1 MAVTSSTRTDKAAD
15 AIIVVLVGCLGI
27 ACLIPILNSL
37 ALSLS
42 DKAIVEAG
50 SVFLVPRRINLT
62 SYDIILE
69 DRQFFRSFLISIER
83 VVLGGI
89 INFVITLLMA
99 YPLSKDRSVFRARE
113 VYLYLLLV
121 TMLFSGGL
129 IPIYMVV
136 NAVGI
141 MDTIWA
147 LVLPGAVPVFN
158 VIIMMNFFR
167 QVPKELEEAATVDG
181 ARHATILVKVYLPLS
196 VPSVATV
203 TLFSMVGHWNAF
215 FDGLIYMNSP
225 RDYPLQTYIQTL
237 VLGQHDFTRLTVG
250 RDQAD
255 LADLV
260 EDAQQRQDHRVDD
273 THGVGVSLSA
283 AVLRQGAGAGVGQGM
298 TASGGG

>member
-1 MAVTSSTRTDKAAD
+1 MAVISSTRTDKAAD
-15 AIIVVLVGCLGI
+15 AIIVVLVGGLCIL
-27 ACLIPILNSL
+27 CLIPILNSL

-50 SVFLVPRRINLT
+50 SVFLVPRKINLT

-89 INFVITLLMA
+89 IHFVVTLLMA

-203 TLFSMVGHWNAF
+203 TLFSMVGHWNSF

-237 VLGQHDFTRLTVG
+237 VLGQHDFTRLTVEEIKRISQTSSKTLNNAKIIVSMIPMVMVYPFLQRYFVKG
-250 RDQAD
+250 
-255 LADLV
+255 LV
-260 EDAQQRQDHRVDD
+260 LGSVK
-273 THGVGVSLSA
+273 G
-283 AVLRQGAGAGVGQGM
+283 
-298 TASGGG
+298 

>member
-27 ACLIPILNSL
+27 VCLIPILNSL

-237 VLGQHDFTRLTVG
+237 VLGQHDFTRLTVEEIK
-250 RDQAD
+250 RISQTSSKTLNNAKIIVSMIPMV
-255 LADLV
+255 LV
-260 EDAQQRQDHRVDD
+260 YPFLQRYFVK
-273 THGVGVSLSA
+273 GL
-283 AVLRQGAGAGVGQGM
+283 VLGSVKG
-298 TASGGG
+298 

>member
-1 MAVTSSTRTDKAAD
+1 MAVISSTRTDKAAD
-15 AIIVVLVGCLGI
+15 AIIVVLVGGLGLL
-27 ACLIPILNSL
+27 CLIPILNSL

-50 SVFLVPRRINLT
+50 SVFLVPRKINLT

-83 VVLGGI
+83 VVLGGV

-99 YPLSKDRSVFRARE
+99 YPLSKDRSVFPARE

-181 ARHATILVKVYLPLS
+181 ARHATILVKIYLPLS

-203 TLFSMVGHWNAF
+203 TLFSMVGHWNSF

-237 VLGQHDFTRLTVG
+237 VLGQHDFTRLTVEEIKRISQTSSKTLNNAKIIVSMIPMVMVYPFLQRYFVKG
-250 RDQAD
+250 
-255 LADLV
+255 LV
-260 EDAQQRQDHRVDD
+260 LGSVK
-273 THGVGVSLSA
+273 G
-283 AVLRQGAGAGVGQGM
+283 
-298 TASGGG
+298 

>member
-1 MAVTSSTRTDKAAD
+1 MAVTSSSRIDKAAD
-15 AIIVVLVGCLGI
+15 AIIMVLVGCLGLV
-27 ACLIPILNSL
+27 CLIPILNSL

-50 SVFLVPRRINLT
+50 AVFLVPRKINLT
-62 SYDIILE
+62 SYGIILE

-89 INFVITLLMA
+89 VNFVITLLMA
-99 YPLSKDRSVFRARE
+99 YPLSKERSVFRARQ
-113 VYLYLLLV
+113 VYIYLLLV

-129 IPIYMVV
+129 IPIYMIV

-141 MDTIWA
+141 VDTIWA
-147 LVLPGAVPVFN
+147 LVLPGAVPVFS

-181 ARHATILVKVYLPLS
+181 ARQATILVKIYLPLS

-225 RDYPLQTYIQTL
+225 RNYPLQTYIQTL
-237 VLGQHDFTRLTVG
+237 VLGQHDFTRLTVEEIK
-250 RDQAD
+250 RMSQTSSKTLNNAKIIVSMIPMM
-255 LADLV
+255 LV
-260 EDAQQRQDHRVDD
+260 YPFLQRYFVK
-273 THGVGVSLSA
+273 GL
-283 AVLRQGAGAGVGQGM
+283 VLGSVKG
-298 TASGGG
+298 

>member
-1 MAVTSSTRTDKAAD
+1 MAVTSSTRIDKAAD
-15 AIIVVLVGCLGI
+15 AIIVVLVGFLGI

-50 SVFLVPRRINLT
+50 SVFLVPRKINLT

-181 ARHATILVKVYLPLS
+181 ARHAIILVKVYLPLS

-237 VLGQHDFTRLTVG
+237 VLGQHDFTRLTVEEIK
-250 RDQAD
+250 RISQTSSKTLNNAKIIVSMIPMV
-255 LADLV
+255 LV
-260 EDAQQRQDHRVDD
+260 YPFLQRYFVK
-273 THGVGVSLSA
+273 GL
-283 AVLRQGAGAGVGQGM
+283 VLGSVKG
-298 TASGGG
+298 

>member
-1 MAVTSSTRTDKAAD
+1 MAVISSTRTDKAAD
-15 AIIVVLVGCLGI
+15 AIIVVLVGGLGI
-27 ACLIPILNSL
+27 LCLIPILNSL

-50 SVFLVPRRINLT
+50 SVFLVPRKINLT

-89 INFVITLLMA
+89 IHFVVTLLMA

-203 TLFSMVGHWNAF
+203 TLFSMVGHWNSF

-237 VLGQHDFTRLTVG
+237 VLGQHDFTRLTVEEIKRISQTSSKTLNNAKIIVSMIPMVMVYPFLQRYFVKG
-250 RDQAD
+250 
-255 LADLV
+255 LV
-260 EDAQQRQDHRVDD
+260 LGSVK
-273 THGVGVSLSA
+273 G
-283 AVLRQGAGAGVGQGM
+283 
-298 TASGGG
+298 

>member
-1 MAVTSSTRTDKAAD
+1 MAVISSTRTDKAAD
-15 AIIVVLVGCLGI
+15 AIIVVLVGGLGLL
-27 ACLIPILNSL
+27 CLIPILNSL

-50 SVFLVPRRINLT
+50 SVFLVPRKINLT

-83 VVLGGI
+83 VVLGGV

-181 ARHATILVKVYLPLS
+181 ARHATILVKIYLPLS

-203 TLFSMVGHWNAF
+203 TLFSMVGHWNSF

-237 VLGQHDFTRLTVG
+237 VLGQHDFTRLTVEEIKRISQTSSKTLNNAKIIVSMIPMVMVYPFLQRYFVKG
-250 RDQAD
+250 
-255 LADLV
+255 LV
-260 EDAQQRQDHRVDD
+260 LGSVK
-273 THGVGVSLSA
+273 G
-283 AVLRQGAGAGVGQGM
+283 
-298 TASGGG
+298 

>member
-1 MAVTSSTRTDKAAD
+1 MAVISSTRTDKAAD
-15 AIIVVLVGCLGI
+15 AVIVVLVGGLGI
-27 ACLIPILNSL
+27 LCLIPILNSL

-50 SVFLVPRRINLT
+50 SVFLVPRKINLT
-62 SYDIILE
+62 SYDVILE

-83 VVLGGI
+83 VALGGI

-129 IPIYMVV
+129 IPLYMVV

-167 QVPKELEEAATVDG
+167 QVPRELEEAATVDG

-203 TLFSMVGHWNAF
+203 TLFSMVGHWNSF

-237 VLGQHDFTRLTVG
+237 VLGQHDFTRLTVEEIKRISQTSSKTLNNAKIIVSMIPMVMVYPFLQRYFVKG
-250 RDQAD
+250 
-255 LADLV
+255 LV
-260 EDAQQRQDHRVDD
+260 LGSVK
-273 THGVGVSLSA
+273 G
-283 AVLRQGAGAGVGQGM
+283 
-298 TASGGG
+298 

>member
-1 MAVTSSTRTDKAAD
+1 MAVTSSSRIDKAAD
-15 AIIVVLVGCLGI
+15 AVIMVLVGCLGLV
-27 ACLIPILNSL
+27 CLIPILNSL

-50 SVFLVPRRINLT
+50 AVFLVPRKINLT
-62 SYDIILE
+62 SYGIILE

-89 INFVITLLMA
+89 VNFVITLLMA

-113 VYLYLLLV
+113 VYIYLLLV

-129 IPIYMVV
+129 IPIYMIV

-181 ARHATILVKVYLPLS
+181 ARQATILAKIYLPLS

-237 VLGQHDFTRLTVG
+237 VLGQHDFTRLTVEEIKRMSQTSSKTLNNAKIIVSMIPMMMVYPFLQRYFVKG
-250 RDQAD
+250 
-255 LADLV
+255 LV
-260 EDAQQRQDHRVDD
+260 LGSVK
-273 THGVGVSLSA
+273 G
-283 AVLRQGAGAGVGQGM
+283 
-298 TASGGG
+298 

>member
-15 AIIVVLVGCLGI
+15 AIIVVLVGCLGLV
-27 ACLIPILNSL
+27 CLIPILNSL

-50 SVFLVPRRINLT
+50 AVFLVPRKINLT
-62 SYDIILE
+62 SYGIILE

-99 YPLSKDRSVFRARE
+99 YPLSKERSVFRARE
-113 VYLYLLLV
+113 VYIYLLLV

-129 IPIYMVV
+129 IPIYMIV

-167 QVPKELEEAATVDG
+167 QVPRELEEAATVDG
-181 ARHATILVKVYLPLS
+181 ARQATILAKIYLPLS

-225 RDYPLQTYIQTL
+225 RNYPLQTYIQTL
-237 VLGQHDFTRLTVG
+237 VLGQHDFTRLTVEEIKRMSQTSSKTLNNAKIIVSMIPMMMVYPFLQRYFVKG
-250 RDQAD
+250 
-255 LADLV
+255 LV
-260 EDAQQRQDHRVDD
+260 LGSVK
-273 THGVGVSLSA
+273 G
-283 AVLRQGAGAGVGQGM
+283 
-298 TASGGG
+298 

>member
-1 MAVTSSTRTDKAAD
+1 MAVISSTRTDKAAD
-15 AIIVVLVGCLGI
+15 AIIVVLVGGLGI
-27 ACLIPILNSL
+27 LCLIPILNSL

-50 SVFLVPRRINLT
+50 SVFLVPRKINLT

-89 INFVITLLMA
+89 IHFVVTLLMA

-237 VLGQHDFTRLTVG
+237 VLGQHDFTRLTVEEIKRISQTSSKTLNNAKIIVSMIPMVMVYPFLQRYFVKG
-250 RDQAD
+250 
-255 LADLV
+255 LV
-260 EDAQQRQDHRVDD
+260 LGSVK
-273 THGVGVSLSA
+273 G
-283 AVLRQGAGAGVGQGM
+283 
-298 TASGGG
+298 

>member
-27 ACLIPILNSL
+27 VCLIPILNSL

-62 SYDIILE
+62 SYDVILE

-181 ARHATILVKVYLPLS
+181 ARHAIILVKVYLPLS

-203 TLFSMVGHWNAF
+203 TLFSMVAHWNAF

-237 VLGQHDFTRLTVG
+237 VLGQHDFTRLTVEEIK
-250 RDQAD
+250 RISQTSSKTLNNAKIIVSMIPMV
-255 LADLV
+255 LV
-260 EDAQQRQDHRVDD
+260 YPFLQRYFVK
-273 THGVGVSLSA
+273 GL
-283 AVLRQGAGAGVGQGM
+283 VLGSVKG
-298 TASGGG
+298 

>member
-1 MAVTSSTRTDKAAD
+1 MAVISSTRTDKAAD
-15 AIIVVLVGCLGI
+15 AIIVVLVGGLGI
-27 ACLIPILNSL
+27 LCLIPILNSL

-50 SVFLVPRRINLT
+50 SVFLVPRKINLT

-83 VVLGGI
+83 VVLGG
-89 INFVITLLMA
+89 VIHFAVTLLMA

-203 TLFSMVGHWNAF
+203 TLFSMVGHWNSF

-237 VLGQHDFTRLTVG
+237 VLGQHDFTRLTVEEIKRISQTSSKTLNNAKIIVSMIPMVMVYPFLQRYFVKG
-250 RDQAD
+250 
-255 LADLV
+255 LV
-260 EDAQQRQDHRVDD
+260 LGSVK
-273 THGVGVSLSA
+273 G
-283 AVLRQGAGAGVGQGM
+283 
-298 TASGGG
+298 

>member
-15 AIIVVLVGCLGI
+15 AIIVVLVGCLGLV
-27 ACLIPILNSL
+27 CLIPILNSL

-50 SVFLVPRRINLT
+50 TVFLVPRKINLT
-62 SYDIILE
+62 SYGIILE

-83 VVLGGI
+83 VVLGGVV
-89 INFVITLLMA
+89 NLVITLLMA

-113 VYLYLLLV
+113 AYIYLLLV

-129 IPIYMVV
+129 IPIYMIV

-158 VIIMMNFFR
+158 VIVMMNFFR

-181 ARHATILVKVYLPLS
+181 ARQATILAKIYLPLS

-237 VLGQHDFTRLTVG
+237 VLGQHDFTRLTVEEIKRMSQTSSKTLNNAKIIVSMIPMMMVYPFLQRYFVKG
-250 RDQAD
+250 
-255 LADLV
+255 LV
-260 EDAQQRQDHRVDD
+260 LGSVK
-273 THGVGVSLSA
+273 G
-283 AVLRQGAGAGVGQGM
+283 
-298 TASGGG
+298 

>member
-15 AIIVVLVGCLGI
+15 AIIVVLVGCLGLV
-27 ACLIPILNSL
+27 CLIPILNSL

-50 SVFLVPRRINLT
+50 TVFLVPRKINLT
-62 SYDIILE
+62 SYGIILE

-89 INFVITLLMA
+89 VNLVITLLMA

-113 VYLYLLLV
+113 AYIYLLLV

-129 IPIYMVV
+129 IPIYMIV

-158 VIIMMNFFR
+158 VIVMMNFFR

-181 ARHATILVKVYLPLS
+181 ARQATILAKIYLPLS

-237 VLGQHDFTRLTVG
+237 VLGQHDFTRLTVEEIKRMSQTSSKTLNNAKIIVSMIPMMMVYPFLQRYFVKG
-250 RDQAD
+250 
-255 LADLV
+255 LV
-260 EDAQQRQDHRVDD
+260 LGSVK
-273 THGVGVSLSA
+273 G
-283 AVLRQGAGAGVGQGM
+283 
-298 TASGGG
+298 

>member
-27 ACLIPILNSL
+27 VCLIPILNSL

-181 ARHATILVKVYLPLS
+181 ARHAIILVKVYLPLS

-237 VLGQHDFTRLTVG
+237 VLGQHDFTRLTVEEIKRISQTSSKTLNNAKIIVSMIPMVMVYPFLQRYFVKG
-250 RDQAD
+250 
-255 LADLV
+255 LV
-260 EDAQQRQDHRVDD
+260 LGSVK
-273 THGVGVSLSA
+273 G
-283 AVLRQGAGAGVGQGM
+283 
-298 TASGGG
+298 

>member
-1 MAVTSSTRTDKAAD
+1 MAVISSTRTDKAAD
-15 AIIVVLVGCLGI
+15 AVIVVLVGGLGI
-27 ACLIPILNSL
+27 LCLIPILNSL

-50 SVFLVPRRINLT
+50 SVFLVPRKINLT
-62 SYDIILE
+62 SYDVILE

-83 VVLGGI
+83 VALGGI
-89 INFVITLLMA
+89 INFAVTLLMA

-129 IPIYMVV
+129 IPLYMVV

-167 QVPKELEEAATVDG
+167 QVPRELEEAATVDG

-203 TLFSMVGHWNAF
+203 TLFSMVGHWNSF

-237 VLGQHDFTRLTVG
+237 VLGQHDFTRLTVEEIKRISQTSSKTLNNAKIIVSMIPMVMVYPFLQRYFVKG
-250 RDQAD
+250 
-255 LADLV
+255 LV
-260 EDAQQRQDHRVDD
+260 LGSVK
-273 THGVGVSLSA
+273 G
-283 AVLRQGAGAGVGQGM
+283 
-298 TASGGG
+298 

>member
-1 MAVTSSTRTDKAAD
+1 MTVISSTRTDRAAD
-15 AIIVVLVGCLGI
+15 AIIVVLVGGLGI
-27 ACLIPILNSL
+27 LCLIPILNSL

-50 SVFLVPRRINLT
+50 SVFLVPRKINLT

-83 VVLGGI
+83 VALGGI

-203 TLFSMVGHWNAF
+203 TLFSMVGHWNSF

-237 VLGQHDFTRLTVG
+237 VLGQHDFTRLTVEEIKRISQTSSKTLNNAKIIVSMIPMVMVYPFLQRYFVKG
-250 RDQAD
+250 
-255 LADLV
+255 LV
-260 EDAQQRQDHRVDD
+260 LGSVK
-273 THGVGVSLSA
+273 G
-283 AVLRQGAGAGVGQGM
+283 
-298 TASGGG
+298 

>member
-15 AIIVVLVGCLGI
+15 AIIVVMVGCLGI
-27 ACLIPILNSL
+27 VCLIPILNSL

-181 ARHATILVKVYLPLS
+181 ARHATVLVKVYLPLS

-237 VLGQHDFTRLTVG
+237 VLGQHDFTRLTVEEIK
-250 RDQAD
+250 RISQTSSKTLNNAKIIVSMIPMV
-255 LADLV
+255 LV
-260 EDAQQRQDHRVDD
+260 YPFLQRYFVK
-273 THGVGVSLSA
+273 GL
-283 AVLRQGAGAGVGQGM
+283 VLGSVKG
-298 TASGGG
+298 

>member
-1 MAVTSSTRTDKAAD
+1 MAVISSTRTDKAAD
-15 AIIVVLVGCLGI
+15 AIIVVLVGGLGLL
-27 ACLIPILNSL
+27 CLIPILNSL

-50 SVFLVPRRINLT
+50 SVFLVPRKINLT
-62 SYDIILE
+62 SYDIILD

-83 VVLGGI
+83 VVLGGV

-181 ARHATILVKVYLPLS
+181 ARHATILVKIYLPLS

-203 TLFSMVGHWNAF
+203 TLFSMVGHWNSF

-237 VLGQHDFTRLTVG
+237 VLGQHDFTRLTVEEIKRISQTSSKTLNNAKIIVSMIPMVMVYPFLQRYFVKG
-250 RDQAD
+250 
-255 LADLV
+255 LV
-260 EDAQQRQDHRVDD
+260 LGSVK
-273 THGVGVSLSA
+273 G
-283 AVLRQGAGAGVGQGM
+283 
-298 TASGGG
+298 

>member
-1 MAVTSSTRTDKAAD
+1 MAVISSTRTDKAAD
-15 AIIVVLVGCLGI
+15 AIIVVLVGGLGI
-27 ACLIPILNSL
+27 LCLIPILNSL

-50 SVFLVPRRINLT
+50 SVFLVPRKMNLT
-62 SYDIILE
+62 SYDVILE

-83 VVLGGI
+83 VALGGI

-113 VYLYLLLV
+113 AYLYLLLV

-129 IPIYMVV
+129 IPLYMVV

-167 QVPKELEEAATVDG
+167 QVPRELEEAATVDG

-203 TLFSMVGHWNAF
+203 TLFSMVGHWNSF

-237 VLGQHDFTRLTVG
+237 VLGQHDFTRLTVEEIKRISQTSSKTLNNAKIIVSMIPMVMVYPFLQRYFVKG
-250 RDQAD
+250 
-255 LADLV
+255 LV
-260 EDAQQRQDHRVDD
+260 LGSVK
-273 THGVGVSLSA
+273 G
-283 AVLRQGAGAGVGQGM
+283 
-298 TASGGG
+298 

>member
-1 MAVTSSTRTDKAAD
+1 MAVISSTRTDKAAD
-15 AIIVVLVGCLGI
+15 AVIVVLVGGLGI
-27 ACLIPILNSL
+27 LCLIPILNSL

-50 SVFLVPRRINLT
+50 SVFLVPRKINLT

-83 VVLGGI
+83 VALGGI

-181 ARHATILVKVYLPLS
+181 ARHATILVRVYLPLS

-203 TLFSMVGHWNAF
+203 TLFSMVGHWNSF

-237 VLGQHDFTRLTVG
+237 VLGQHDFTRLTVEEIKRISQTSSKTLNNAKIIVSMIPMVMVYPFLQRYFVKG
-250 RDQAD
+250 
-255 LADLV
+255 LV
-260 EDAQQRQDHRVDD
+260 LGSVK
-273 THGVGVSLSA
+273 G
-283 AVLRQGAGAGVGQGM
+283 
-298 TASGGG
+298 

>member
-1 MAVTSSTRTDKAAD
+1 MAVISSTRTDRAAD
-15 AIIVVLVGCLGI
+15 AIIVVLVGGLGI
-27 ACLIPILNSL
+27 LCLIPILNSL

-50 SVFLVPRRINLT
+50 SVFLVPRKINLT

-89 INFVITLLMA
+89 IHFVVTLLMA

-203 TLFSMVGHWNAF
+203 TLFSMVGHWNSF

-237 VLGQHDFTRLTVG
+237 VLGQHDFTRLTVEEIKRISQTSSKTLNNAKIIVSMIPMVMVYPFLQRYFVKG
-250 RDQAD
+250 
-255 LADLV
+255 LV
-260 EDAQQRQDHRVDD
+260 LGSVK
-273 THGVGVSLSA
+273 G
-283 AVLRQGAGAGVGQGM
+283 
-298 TASGGG
+298 

>member
-1 MAVTSSTRTDKAAD
+1 MAVTSSSRLDRAAD
-15 AIIVVLVGCLGI
+15 AVIVVLVGCLGLV
-27 ACLIPILNSL
+27 CLIPILNSL

-50 SVFLVPRRINLT
+50 TVFLVPRKINLT
-62 SYDIILE
+62 SYGIILE

-89 INFVITLLMA
+89 VNLVITLLMA
-99 YPLSKDRSVFRARE
+99 YPLSKERSVFRARE
-113 VYLYLLLV
+113 VYIYLLLV

-129 IPIYMVV
+129 IPIYMIV

-141 MDTIWA
+141 IDTIWA

-158 VIIMMNFFR
+158 VIVMMNFFR
-167 QVPKELEEAATVDG
+167 QVPRELEEAATVDG
-181 ARHATILVKVYLPLS
+181 ARQATILAKIYLPLS

-237 VLGQHDFTRLTVG
+237 VLGQHDFTRLTVEEIKRMSQTSSKTLNNAKIIVSMIPMMMVYPFLQRYFVKG
-250 RDQAD
+250 
-255 LADLV
+255 LV
-260 EDAQQRQDHRVDD
+260 LGSVK
-273 THGVGVSLSA
+273 G
-283 AVLRQGAGAGVGQGM
+283 
-298 TASGGG
+298 

>member
-1 MAVTSSTRTDKAAD
+1 MAVISSTRTDRAAD
-15 AIIVVLVGCLGI
+15 AIIVVLVGGLGI
-27 ACLIPILNSL
+27 LCLIPILNSL

-50 SVFLVPRRINLT
+50 SVFLVPRKINLT

-69 DRQFFRSFLISIER
+69 DRQFFRSFLVSIER
-83 VVLGGI
+83 VALGGI

-167 QVPKELEEAATVDG
+167 QVPKELEEAATIDG

-203 TLFSMVGHWNAF
+203 TLFSMVAHWNSF

-237 VLGQHDFTRLTVG
+237 VLGQHDFTRLTVEEIKRISQTSSKTLNNAKIIVSMIPMVMVYPFLQRYFVKG
-250 RDQAD
+250 
-255 LADLV
+255 LV
-260 EDAQQRQDHRVDD
+260 LGSVK
-273 THGVGVSLSA
+273 G
-283 AVLRQGAGAGVGQGM
+283 
-298 TASGGG
+298 

>member
-1 MAVTSSTRTDKAAD
+1 MAVISSTRTDKAAD
-15 AIIVVLVGCLGI
+15 AVIVVLVGGLGI
-27 ACLIPILNSL
+27 LCLIPILNSL

-50 SVFLVPRRINLT
+50 SVFLVPRKINLT
-62 SYDIILE
+62 SYDVILE

-83 VVLGGI
+83 VALGGI

-113 VYLYLLLV
+113 AYLYLLLV

-129 IPIYMVV
+129 IPLYMVV

-167 QVPKELEEAATVDG
+167 QVPRELEEAATVDG

-203 TLFSMVGHWNAF
+203 TLFSMVGHWNSF

-237 VLGQHDFTRLTVG
+237 VLGQHDFTRLTVEEIKRISQTSSKTLNNAKIIVSMIPMVMVYPFLQRYFVKG
-250 RDQAD
+250 
-255 LADLV
+255 LV
-260 EDAQQRQDHRVDD
+260 LGSVK
-273 THGVGVSLSA
+273 G
-283 AVLRQGAGAGVGQGM
+283 
-298 TASGGG
+298 

>member
-1 MAVTSSTRTDKAAD
+1 MAVISSTRTDKAAD
-15 AIIVVLVGCLGI
+15 AVIVVLVAGLGI
-27 ACLIPILNSL
+27 LCLIPILNSL

-50 SVFLVPRRINLT
+50 SVFLVPRKINLT

-83 VVLGGI
+83 VMLGGI
-89 INFVITLLMA
+89 IHFVVTLLMA

-203 TLFSMVGHWNAF
+203 TLFSMVGHWNSF

-237 VLGQHDFTRLTVG
+237 VLGQHDFTRLTVEEIKRISQTSSKTLNNAKIIVSMIPMVMVYPFLQRYFVKG
-250 RDQAD
+250 
-255 LADLV
+255 LV
-260 EDAQQRQDHRVDD
+260 LGSVK
-273 THGVGVSLSA
+273 G
-283 AVLRQGAGAGVGQGM
+283 
-298 TASGGG
+298 

>member
-50 SVFLVPRRINLT
+50 SVFLVPHKINLT

-237 VLGQHDFTRLTVG
+237 VLGQHDFTRLTVEEIKRISQTSSKTLNNAKIIVSMIPMVMVYSLLQRYFVKG
-250 RDQAD
+250 
-255 LADLV
+255 LV
-260 EDAQQRQDHRVDD
+260 LGSV
-273 THGVGVSLSA
+273 
-283 AVLRQGAGAGVGQGM
+283 QG
-298 TASGGG
+298 

>member
-1 MAVTSSTRTDKAAD
+1 MSRW
-15 AIIVVLVGCLGI
+15 
-27 ACLIPILNSL
+27 
-37 ALSLS
+37 
-42 DKAIVEAG
+42 
-50 SVFLVPRRINLT
+50 
-62 SYDIILE
+62 
-69 DRQFFRSFLISIER
+69 
-83 VVLGGI
+83 GGI

-203 TLFSMVGHWNAF
+203 TLFSMVGHWNSF

-237 VLGQHDFTRLTVG
+237 VLGQHDFTRLTVEEIKRISQTSSKTLNNAKIIVSMIPMVMVYPFLQRYFVKG
-250 RDQAD
+250 
-255 LADLV
+255 LV
-260 EDAQQRQDHRVDD
+260 LGSVK
-273 THGVGVSLSA
+273 G
-283 AVLRQGAGAGVGQGM
+283 
-298 TASGGG
+298 

>member
-1 MAVTSSTRTDKAAD
+1 MAVISSTRTDKAAD
-15 AIIVVLVGCLGI
+15 AIIVVLVGGLGI
-27 ACLIPILNSL
+27 LCLIPILNSL

-50 SVFLVPRRINLT
+50 SVFLVPRKINLT

-89 INFVITLLMA
+89 IHFVVTLLMA

-129 IPIYMVV
+129 IPIYMIV

-203 TLFSMVGHWNAF
+203 TLFSMVGHWNSF

-237 VLGQHDFTRLTVG
+237 VLGQHDFTRLTVEEIKRISQTSSKTLNNAKIIVSMIPMVMVYPFLQRYFVKG
-250 RDQAD
+250 
-255 LADLV
+255 LV
-260 EDAQQRQDHRVDD
+260 LGSVK
-273 THGVGVSLSA
+273 G
-283 AVLRQGAGAGVGQGM
+283 
-298 TASGGG
+298 

>member
-1 MAVTSSTRTDKAAD
+1 MAVISSTRTDKAAD
-15 AIIVVLVGCLGI
+15 AIIVVLVGGLGI
-27 ACLIPILNSL
+27 LCLIPILNSL

-50 SVFLVPRRINLT
+50 SVFLVPRKINLT

-83 VVLGGI
+83 VVLGG
-89 INFVITLLMA
+89 VIHFAVTLLMA

-203 TLFSMVGHWNAF
+203 TLFSMVGHWNSF

-225 RDYPLQTYIQTL
+225 QDYPLQTYIQTL
-237 VLGQHDFTRLTVG
+237 VLGQHDFTRLTVEEIKRISQTSSKTLNNAKIIVSMIPMVMVYPFLQRYFVKG
-250 RDQAD
+250 
-255 LADLV
+255 LV
-260 EDAQQRQDHRVDD
+260 LGSVK
-273 THGVGVSLSA
+273 G
-283 AVLRQGAGAGVGQGM
+283 
-298 TASGGG
+298 

>member
-1 MAVTSSTRTDKAAD
+1 MAVTSSSRTDKAAD
-15 AIIVVLVGCLGI
+15 AVIMVLVGCLGLV
-27 ACLIPILNSL
+27 CLIPILNSL

-50 SVFLVPRRINLT
+50 AVFLVPRKINLT
-62 SYDIILE
+62 SYGIILE

-99 YPLSKDRSVFRARE
+99 YPLSKERSVFRARE
-113 VYLYLLLV
+113 VYIYLLLV

-129 IPIYMVV
+129 IPIYMIV

-167 QVPKELEEAATVDG
+167 QVPRELEEAATVDG
-181 ARHATILVKVYLPLS
+181 ARQATILAKIYLPLS

-203 TLFSMVGHWNAF
+203 TLFSMVAHWNAF

-237 VLGQHDFTRLTVG
+237 VLGQHDFTRLTVEEIKRMSQTSSKTLNNAKIIVSMIPMMMVYPFLQRYFVKG
-250 RDQAD
+250 
-255 LADLV
+255 LV
-260 EDAQQRQDHRVDD
+260 LGSVK
-273 THGVGVSLSA
+273 G
-283 AVLRQGAGAGVGQGM
+283 
-298 TASGGG
+298 

>member
-1 MAVTSSTRTDKAAD
+1 MAVISSTRTDKAAD
-15 AIIVVLVGCLGI
+15 AIIVVLVGGLGI
-27 ACLIPILNSL
+27 LCLIPILNSL

-50 SVFLVPRRINLT
+50 SVFLVPRKINLT

-83 VVLGGI
+83 VVLGGLI
-89 INFVITLLMA
+89 HFVVTLLMA

-203 TLFSMVGHWNAF
+203 TLFSMVGHWNSF

-237 VLGQHDFTRLTVG
+237 VLGQHDFTRLTVEEIKRISQTSSKTLNNAKIIVSMIPMVMVYPFLQRYFVKG
-250 RDQAD
+250 
-255 LADLV
+255 LV
-260 EDAQQRQDHRVDD
+260 LGSVK
-273 THGVGVSLSA
+273 G
-283 AVLRQGAGAGVGQGM
+283 
-298 TASGGG
+298 

>member
-27 ACLIPILNSL
+27 VCLIPILNSL

-181 ARHATILVKVYLPLS
+181 ARHAIILVKVYLPLS

-237 VLGQHDFTRLTVG
+237 VLGQHDFTRLTVEEIK
-250 RDQAD
+250 RISQTSSKTLNNAKIIVSMIPMV
-255 LADLV
+255 LV
-260 EDAQQRQDHRVDD
+260 YPFLQRYFVK
-273 THGVGVSLSA
+273 GL
-283 AVLRQGAGAGVGQGM
+283 VLGSVKG
-298 TASGGG
+298 